1 MNLEVIIDQISRIMA
16 RKVRQDQRAPPI
28 LEDEIEKKVDYILS
42 DAHDPL
48 VFNHDDFLRVK
59 AAFINRVRS
68 NNRNLNYDLM
78 NRISEL
84 LGGRRTYR
92 RRKSRRTRKYK
103 K

>member
-1 MNLEVIIDQISRIMA
+1 ME
-16 RKVRQDQRAPPI
+16 RKVIKDPSASPI

-42 DAHDPL
+42 DAQDPL

-68 NNRNLNYDLM
+68 NRNLNYDLM